1 MPSRKAVATVPD
13 APEAEK
19 AAGGDPNYEVISVE
33 KVQGPDGGRG
43 DDWYRYVIN
52 SPGSPITGLRRG
64 SRKEVTLYVRE
75 YAEKLRVRTSPRAR
89 SVWAPRR
96 GNASKAVSR

>member
-1 MPSRKAVATVPD
+1 MPASKTAVSN
-13 APEAEK
+13 APESADDK
-19 AAGGDPNYEVISVE
+19 SAAGDSNYEIVSVE
-33 KVQGPDGGRG
+33 KAQGPDGGRG

-52 SPGSPITGLRRG
+52 SPGSPITGFRRG
-64 SRKEVTLYVRE
+64 TRKEVMQYVRD

-96 GNASKAVSR
+96 GNAGKAAAR

>member
-1 MPSRKAVATVPD
+1 MPSRKSAASNAVAPVEEKTSTAD
-13 APEAEK
+13 A
-19 AAGGDPNYEVISVE
+19 NYEIVSVE
-33 KVQGPDGGRG
+33 KAQGPDGGRG

-52 SPGSPITGLRRG
+52 SPGSPITGFRRG
-64 SRKEVTLYVRE
+64 TRKEVMQYVRE

-96 GNASKAVSR
+96 GNAGKAAAR

>member
-1 MPSRKAVATVPD
+1 VSN
-13 APEAEK
+13 APESADEK
-19 AAGGDPNYEVISVE
+19 SVAGDSNYEIVSVE
-33 KVQGPDGGRG
+33 KAQGPDGGRG

-52 SPGSPITGLRRG
+52 SPGSPITGFRRG
-64 SRKEVTLYVRE
+64 TRKEVMQYVRD

-96 GNASKAVSR
+96 GNAGKAAAR

>member
-1 MPSRKAVATVPD
+1 MPSRKSAVSND
-13 APEAEK
+13 PESTDEK
-19 AAGGDPNYEVISVE
+19 SAAGDSNYEIVSVE
-33 KVQGPDGGRG
+33 KAQGPDGGRG

-52 SPGSPITGLRRG
+52 SPGSPITGFRRG
-64 SRKEVTLYVRE
+64 TRKEVMQYVRD

-96 GNASKAVSR
+96 GNAGKAAAR